1 MAAWLETSEQ
11 RSSPTIYLECKGEF
25 DGRRLQPICISGR
38 MARTVTVPPVTG
50 VLIRARKV
58 PEHGVP
64 LCVTRLA
71 VAA

>member
-1 MAAWLETSEQ
+1 MLVAGSFAL
-11 RSSPTIYLECKGEF
+11 RIH
-25 DGRRLQPICISGR
+25 DRRRLQPFCSSGPN
-38 MARTVTVPPVTG
+38 ARTVTVPPVIG